1 MKMITLSLFKKI
13 CLTLAT
19 AWSMV
24 FTIAVVVSSEFRD
37 MLKIDSYWDAI
48 SFSYFIFA
56 PLIFVYL
63 ILYFFLPYIMEIHE
77 SNLGERKKD
86 KESFI

>member
-1 MKMITLSLFKKI
+1 MKLTTLSLFKKI
-13 CLTLAT
+13 SLTLAT
-19 AWSMV
+19 AWSVV

-48 SFSYFIFA
+48 SFSYFIFS

-63 ILYFFLPYIMEIHE
+63 ILYFFLPHLLEIHE
-77 SNLGERKKD
+77 SNLEES
-86 KESFI
+86 KESYT